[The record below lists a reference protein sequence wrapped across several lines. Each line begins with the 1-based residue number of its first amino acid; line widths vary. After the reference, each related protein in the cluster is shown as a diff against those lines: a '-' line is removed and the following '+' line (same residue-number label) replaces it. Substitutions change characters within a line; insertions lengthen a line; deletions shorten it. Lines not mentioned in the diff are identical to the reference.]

1 VFSATLVID
10 PNLTAVS
17 NTKVVSEKVENG
29 KKVVRFADTI
39 PMSTYLAAYVVGELE
54 ASEPV
59 MIGKAPLRVLCVP
72 GKKHLAGF
80 GQSIGAFSLSY
91 FEDYYGHPYPGDKL
105 DLLAIPDFAA
115 GAMENLG
122 AITFRET
129 ALLVDEATA
138 THAEL
143 ERVADVVAHENAHMW
158 FGDLVTM
165 NWWNGLWLNEAFATF
180 MEMLAVDAWKPA
192 WDRWTTFGVSR
203 SAAFSVDGLHSTRPI
218 EYPVAAPRDA
228 DAMFDVL
235 TYEKGASVLRML
247 EQYLGPDVFREGVR
261 GYLRR
266 HAYRNT
272 ETTDLWVALGEAAG
286 QPVQQIMD
294 GWIFFPG
301 YPLVTVERQGDHLVL
316 SQQRFTYL
324 PSPLDKP
331 PDPEIKTQRW
341 SIPLQVRLHAG
352 NQSTSRRVLLSD
364 RQTQLGVPN
373 DFESVLVNEGG
384 HGFYRVR
391 YSAELLALLLKHDL
405 GRLAPI
411 ERFNLVNDCWAS
423 VLAGLMP
430 LSEYLDFTA
439 RFREERDKNVW
450 AILIG
455 SFNTLNRIIAPEDR
469 PNLEAFV
476 RDRLTQAVHDLGW
489 SQRPNESELTGQLR
503 GDLLR
508 TLGTLGNDATIQ
520 ARALDLFNT
529 PSQPRPSANA
539 NVEAAVVAILAHAGD
554 QARYD
559 EYVDRFRKAATPQ
572 KEQRYLQALALF
584 QPAALVE
591 RTLTSTL
598 DGTIRT
604 QDAPSVLRALLM
616 SVHGRGLAW
625 PFVQSHWEEMN
636 KLYPTNG
643 IRRLFEGITG
653 LATPELEQQVQTFVA
668 AKKVDLGGKTLTQY
682 FEQLRIVV
690 SLGRREGANLRGY
703 LGKPN

>member
-1 VFSATLVID
+1 MDAYRLPQNVVPSRYELRLEPDLNARSFRGEVAITVTVHEPVQDVFLNATELDISQASIEKPGSPSVAATVALDPTTERCRLTFPKVLEVGSHILRIRFQATLSDKLRGFYHSSYRDADGATKNLAATQFEATDARRAFPCWDEPAFKAVFSATLVID

-411 ERFNLVNDCWAS
+411 ERFNRSTIVGPAS
-423 VLAGLMP
+423 
-430 LSEYLDFTA
+430 
-439 RFREERDKNVW
+439 
-450 AILIG
+450 
-455 SFNTLNRIIAPEDR
+455 
-469 PNLEAFV
+469 
-476 RDRLTQAVHDLGW
+476 
-489 SQRPNESELTGQLR
+489 
-503 GDLLR
+503 
-508 TLGTLGNDATIQ
+508 
-520 ARALDLFNT
+520 
-529 PSQPRPSANA
+529 
-539 NVEAAVVAILAHAGD
+539 
-554 QARYD
+554 
-559 EYVDRFRKAATPQ
+559 
-572 KEQRYLQALALF
+572 
-584 QPAALVE
+584 
-591 RTLTSTL
+591 
-598 DGTIRT
+598 
-604 QDAPSVLRALLM
+604 
-616 SVHGRGLAW
+616 W
-625 PFVQSHWEEMN
+625 PV
-636 KLYPTNG
+636 
-643 IRRLFEGITG
+643 
-653 LATPELEQQVQTFVA
+653 
-668 AKKVDLGGKTLTQY
+668 
-682 FEQLRIVV
+682 
-690 SLGRREGANLRGY
+690 
-703 LGKPN
+703 